1 MLNINEEE
9 LKAAIVAQ
17 AADQILAGDD
27 LSGLIAKEVNARIN
41 KIFAT
46 RADEQI
52 QIAIDAAVVNAFDRE
67 YQRVTQWGDAD
78 GDKTS
83 IRKELDRIVTGY
95 WAAKVDARSGKETD
109 SSYNAVTRA
118 EYLMTTICAKDF
130 SATMK
135 EAALSVTGALKD
147 GMRNQLAQIMDGVL
161 NDLFMV
167 KSLQD
172 QGKVQKPYFCPEQI

>member
-27 LSGLIAKEVNARIN
+27 LSGLIANEVNARIN

-95 WAAKVDARSGKETD
+95 WSAKVDPRSGTP
-109 SSYNAVTRA
+109 SQSYNAVTRA

-130 SATMK
+130 TETMK
-135 EAALSVTGALKD
+135 QSALNVTGALKD
-147 GMRNQLAQIMDGVL
+147 GLRNQLALVMDEIL
-161 NDLFMV
+161 NDLFRV

-172 QGKVQKPYFCPEQI
+172 QGKVQKPY

>member
-95 WAAKVDARSGKETD
+95 WSAKVDPRSGKETD

-172 QGKVQKPYFCPEQI
+172 QGKVQKPY